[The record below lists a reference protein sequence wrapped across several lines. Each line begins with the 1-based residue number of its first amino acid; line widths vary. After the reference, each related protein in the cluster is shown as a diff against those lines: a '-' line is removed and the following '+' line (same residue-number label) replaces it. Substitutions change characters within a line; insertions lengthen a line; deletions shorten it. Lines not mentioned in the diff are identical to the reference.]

1 MATKFVMVDRK
12 TPMLL
17 APDLREW
24 VEEDDLVHLVIEV
37 VESMDVREAV
47 VNERGTG
54 SEQYPPGMMLALL
67 IHSYANGV
75 FSSRKIERMTFQHV
89 PTRYLTGDLH
99 PDHTTVATFRKKNRA
114 LISTVFVQLL
124 QIARE
129 MKLLQ
134 IGTIHLDGTKILASA
149 SKRMSRSEAQLQEE
163 LEILDRSVASGLLQQ
178 AEQADK
184 EDDDAQ
190 HRLPKELKDA
200 ATRKAKLEAARLV
213 VQERKRVAGVQ
224 AKEPKVNL
232 TDADSGAMPTA
243 QGSKIQ
249 GYNAQLAVDEGGLI
263 VGGTVTNRPG
273 DRQELVSTF
282 TTIPPECGT
291 VKNAAADA
299 GYDNSALVREMKE
312 RFNVT
317 VYCPPQESPQPPS
330 CRPERS
336 RVRRERLAE
345 RRERRNRMDTTFGR
359 KLLYLRRT
367 TIEPVFGILKETFGF
382 RRFSVRGLAAVQS
395 EWRLLSVA
403 FNCWRIWR
411 TCGA

>member
-37 VESMDVREAV
+37 VESMDLREAV

-134 IGTIHLDGTKILASA
+134 IGSEPASYF
-149 SKRMSRSEAQLQEE
+149 S
-163 LEILDRSVASGLLQQ
+163 
-178 AEQADK
+178 
-184 EDDDAQ
+184 
-190 HRLPKELKDA
+190 
-200 ATRKAKLEAARLV
+200 
-213 VQERKRVAGVQ
+213 
-224 AKEPKVNL
+224 
-232 TDADSGAMPTA
+232 
-243 QGSKIQ
+243 
-249 GYNAQLAVDEGGLI
+249 NAY
-263 VGGTVTNRPG
+263 
-273 DRQELVSTF
+273 F
-282 TTIPPECGT
+282 
-291 VKNAAADA
+291 
-299 GYDNSALVREMKE
+299 
-312 RFNVT
+312 
-317 VYCPPQESPQPPS
+317 PQ
-330 CRPERS
+330 
-336 RVRRERLAE
+336 
-345 RRERRNRMDTTFGR
+345 
-359 KLLYLRRT
+359 
-367 TIEPVFGILKETFGF
+367 
-382 RRFSVRGLAAVQS
+382 
-395 EWRLLSVA
+395 
-403 FNCWRIWR
+403 
-411 TCGA
+411 